1 MKKKGSILSPI
12 IIIAVLLVLLLISG
26 TNGSSSSGGSVFVST
41 LGSIAK
47 ILLWAAVVILILLI
61 VFVVVVIISVS
72 RDSKKSEGK
81 PSAKDEKTPSANEA
95 GRPLTADEQAALKKG
110 SHNLLELRKLGTSIR
125 DNGVKRGSSE
135 ICKLFERTLQ
145 ILRQKP
151 DQISNARQCLNYYI
165 PTFGEI
171 LEKYQRLESN
181 GALTEEM
188 NAKVMKYLEDI
199 KAALEKLNTKLFEN
213 DKLDMSVEM
222 KAMSIAFQ
230 RDGLVDD
237 KMGLTDLKL

>member
-12 IIIAVLLVLLLISG
+12 VIVAVLVLLLLVTG
-26 TNGSSSSGGSVFVST
+26 THGSSSGGSVLAST

-47 ILLWAAVVILILLI
+47 ILLWGAVLILLI

-72 RDSKKSEGK
+72 RDSKKAEAKVSGK
-81 PSAKDEKTPSANEA
+81 EDKTQDKQEN

-110 SHNLLELRKLGTSIR
+110 AHNLLELRKLGTSIR
-125 DNGVKRGSSE
+125 DTGVKRGSSE

-145 ILRQKP
+145 ILRQNP
-151 DQISNARQCLNYYI
+151 DQITNARQCLNYYI

-181 GALTEEM
+181 GALTEDM
-188 NAKVMKYLEDI
+188 NAKVMKYLDDI

>member
-12 IIIAVLLVLLLISG
+12 VIVAVLVLLLLVTG
-26 TNGSSSSGGSVFVST
+26 THGSSSGGSVLAST

-47 ILLWAAVVILILLI
+47 ILLWAAVLILVLLI

-72 RDSKKSEGK
+72 RDGKKTDPKG
-81 PSAKDEKTPSANEA
+81 SANEDKTQNSEGA
-95 GRPLTADEQAALKKG
+95 GRQLTADEQAALKKG
-110 SHNLLELRKLGTSIR
+110 SHNLLELRKLATNIK
-125 DNGVKRGSSE
+125 DTGVKRGSNE

-145 ILRQKP
+145 ILKQKP

-171 LEKYQRLESN
+171 MEKYQRLESN
-181 GALTEEM
+181 DALTEDM

>member
-12 IIIAVLLVLLLISG
+12 LIVAVLVIVLLITG
-26 TNGSSSSGGSVFVST
+26 THGSSSGGSVLAST

-47 ILLWAAVVILILLI
+47 ILLWAAVLILILLV

-72 RDSKKSEGK
+72 RDSKNAEAK
-81 PSAKDEKTPSANEA
+81 PSGKDDKTQVKDES

-110 SHNLLELRKLGTSIR
+110 AHNLLELRKLGTSIR
-125 DNGVKRGSSE
+125 DAGVKRGSSE

-151 DQISNARQCLNYYI
+151 DQITNARQCLNYYI

-181 GALTEEM
+181 GALTEDM

-199 KAALEKLNTKLFEN
+199 KAALDTLNTKLFEN

-222 KAMSIAFQ
+222 KAMRIAFQ